1 MCPAPSS
8 TRVRSSSC
16 PTLRTR
22 ASGCGICPKGL
33 ECRPSA
39 GTTIASGCLGLTQTS
54 TCLLLVGGEC
64 RLCLY
69 EFNKVKGSQR
79 SCFEYDAK
87 FCVKISEFLLVKI
100 APPPAAEELLHINS
114 HRNNEYMTVA
124 LRVCLCLFKV
134 MTAAWLS
141 SSWSVNVLHMP
152 FTATCC
158 TTWKTVSSASLTS
171 TAARTLL
178 SCNYA
183 GRVISRICDM

>member
-1 MCPAPSS
+1 MSSVSFSNTYDFPLWSPSPWLQNPKHGNWIHAAATTTMCPAPSS

-134 MTAAWLS
+134 MTAA
-141 SSWSVNVLHMP
+141 
-152 FTATCC
+152 
-158 TTWKTVSSASLTS
+158 
-171 TAARTLL
+171 
-178 SCNYA
+178 
-183 GRVISRICDM
+183 